1 MLPVIGGDIPLF
13 FETGERAGRCV
24 DVEMLRHPYRT
35 RRVCSDRPDDRLRRH
50 YELRRKQGEQTIKST
65 VPCPIC
71 GTGPA
76 TRIVVCSQSKPFVRP
91 ELVVCDFDSF
101 GRIGSYATNLS
112 KDCFPLRVM
121 PAAYKSIFTALELT
135 KNLRVMR
142 QVTDLLLKL
151 AGYPPADSITSEEA
165 VRFFLGLPP
174 TI

>member
-1 MLPVIGGDIPLF
+1 
-13 FETGERAGRCV
+13 
-24 DVEMLRHPYRT
+24 
-35 RRVCSDRPDDRLRRH
+35 
-50 YELRRKQGEQTIKST
+50 
-65 VPCPIC
+65 
-71 GTGPA
+71 
-76 TRIVVCSQSKPFVRP
+76 
-91 ELVVCDFDSF
+91 
-101 GRIGSYATNLS
+101 
-112 KDCFPLRVM
+112 M